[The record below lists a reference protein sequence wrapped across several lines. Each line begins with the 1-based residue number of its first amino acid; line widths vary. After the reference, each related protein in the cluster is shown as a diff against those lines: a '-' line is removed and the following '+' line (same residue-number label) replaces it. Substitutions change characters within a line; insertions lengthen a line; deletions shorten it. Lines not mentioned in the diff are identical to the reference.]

1 MFHAPELVKAKASV
15 KKKGSFKSRERLWIQ
30 RRGALCSS
38 MFWAGGCCCVR
49 GRGLV
54 QRLLGLGLAPEA
66 DEGTSQ
72 CSKLLLLAY
81 CFLLRVPSEALPVR
95 ACHKG
100 DVRGLGN
107 ASLSREGVDLPL
119 HALWVVAQR
128 AALCKVVTWYWSSSG
143 ARTNRRVVA

>member
-30 RRGALCSS
+30 RRGAVCSF
-38 MFWAGGCCCVR
+38 MYWAGGCCCAR
-49 GRGLV
+49 RRCLV
-54 QRLLGLGLAPEA
+54 QRLLGLGQAPEA
-66 DEGTSQ
+66 DEETRQ
-72 CSKLLLLAY
+72 CAKLFLLAY

-107 ASLSREGVDLPL
+107 ATLSREGATCRL
-119 HALWVVAQR
+119 HALRVGAQR
-128 AALCKVVTWYWSSSG
+128 AALRNVVTWYCSSTG